1 MAVGAVAVAASPD
14 VWVAAACC
22 IVLGVGNGAAVACN
36 ALLVQRGTFDLL
48 RGRALTFVMS
58 VTYAFVGAGEALGG
72 LFLDRAGARWIW
84 AGSGGTLVL
93 AAVAGALLARNLG
106 GETAAAAE
114 VVRASDSAPVAAAN

>member
-1 MAVGAVAVAASPD
+1 MSAPVVADEPLHSHVLAS
-14 VWVAAACC
+14 AMR
-22 IVLGVGNGAAVACN
+22 NGAAVACN